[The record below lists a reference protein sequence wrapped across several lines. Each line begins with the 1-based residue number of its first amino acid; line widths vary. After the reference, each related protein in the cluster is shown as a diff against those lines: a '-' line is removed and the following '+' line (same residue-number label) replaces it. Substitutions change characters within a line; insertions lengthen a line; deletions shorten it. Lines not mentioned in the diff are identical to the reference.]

1 MTSAVEHHGRTNTR
15 CLRAAVCFCGPVI
28 LFPRPV
34 FHQEVWKNGIWLA
47 CLPCAINWWYHDRVI
62 SLEPITRQHGPTSC
76 YRKKRVLRLSLVDPD
91 RVAFKNEAT
100 VDTASLPQPF
110 IILSGLFFFLFFT
123 SCSRQRA
130 GRVQMHHGR
139 ECWNQLSVGEDLLM
153 NQRMWS
159 FWLRWLSV
167 ASAKSLRTE
176 GERQGGVC
184 VGGSQRTMANEMV
197 NSMGACMHPSTSFHS
212 NNDK

>member
-1 MTSAVEHHGRTNTR
+1 MIAAVELLGKTNT
-15 CLRAAVCFCGPVI
+15 CCIRAAVCFSDPVT
-28 LFPRPV
+28 FFCRPV
-34 FHQEVWKNGIWLA
+34 FHQEVRNNGIWLA
-47 CLPCAINWWYHDRVI
+47 CFMCNKLVVSWWCDVTGT
-62 SLEPITRQHGPTSC
+62 ITRQRDPTSC
-76 YRKKRVLRLSLVDPD
+76 YWKKRVLRLSLVDSD

-100 VDTASLPQPF
+100 VDTASLLQPF
-110 IILSGLFFFLFFT
+110 IILSGLFFFFFF

-176 GERQGGVC
+176 REEVW
-184 VGGSQRTMANEMV
+184 
-197 NSMGACMHPSTSFHS
+197 GAV
-212 NNDK
+212 